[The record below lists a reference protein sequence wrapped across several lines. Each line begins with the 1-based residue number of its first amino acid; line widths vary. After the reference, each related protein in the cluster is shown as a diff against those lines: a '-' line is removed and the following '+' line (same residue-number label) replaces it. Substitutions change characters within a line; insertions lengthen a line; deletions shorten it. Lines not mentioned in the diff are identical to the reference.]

1 MLRQAV
7 QIKDSLDL
15 FVARH
20 STIESNKKG
29 IADYVLSVFDWN
41 YTTEVIA
48 FIEPLEQI
56 MLSLQGKPTTGIYIK
71 LIFIRYL
78 LRFLIGANRYAYQV
92 LPAYDF
98 LKEKMT
104 EQLYDFM
111 LDDIDQYNPA
121 EIAENQ
127 LQINITNAIHKLDK
141 YQQKL
146 TSSIYLAA
154 VVLMPW
160 YK

>member
-1 MLRQAV
+1 
-7 QIKDSLDL
+7 
-15 FVARH
+15 
-20 STIESNKKG
+20 
-29 IADYVLSVFDWN
+29 
-41 YTTEVIA
+41 
-48 FIEPLEQI
+48 

-78 LRFLIGANRYAYQV
+78 LRFLIGANGYAHQV

-146 TSSIYLAA
+146 TSPIYLAA